1 MKKLAKEFFVLISD
15 DVRQEVGNKI
25 SIMGIY
31 SKEITVPDIPFVF
44 PKFYIVIIAKELK
57 VEIGELK
64 IIVSMPENEPIALN
78 LPAPPRQIISQDL
91 QLAVGI
97 SPLKINKEG
106 K

>member
-1 MKKLAKEFFVLISD
+1 
-15 DVRQEVGNKI
+15 
-25 SIMGIY
+25 
-31 SKEITVPDIPFVF
+31 VPDIPFVF

-106 K
+106 KVKIEAFQGGDIKPFISHHVSINKEK